1 MKCTRCTLM
10 DRQGQL
16 DMGEPMVNVYG
27 TMLCGSCV
35 VDFIEWLL
43 DDESSSITGHITSWL
58 SRYSKHAHHPTN

>member
-1 MKCTRCTLM
+1 MKCTRCTLL
-10 DRQGQL
+10 DKQWQL

-43 DDESSSITGHITSWL
+43 DDDRSITASLGAYL
-58 SRYSKHAHHPTN
+58 KPYSKHAHHPTN